1 MAGELTTESIE
12 LAGPKEKKYWVPDRL
27 NGLYLLVTPKGAKYW
42 KFRFRFNGKNDELTV
57 AKPYPRGG
65 LSAARK
71 EARRLQVIVDSGRNP
86 RAEKKA
92 ASVEARRAAF
102 SKFADA
108 ANEWHAFRS
117 KAWAR
122 RTTEQVREYLD
133 RDLIKALGRFSLDEI
148 SPEVLAEFLHKINDR
163 APDVAKK
170 ARQWLGAIFQYARA
184 KGWTNADPTRDL
196 KAITILGVESQ
207 PHAHISLDEMPEF
220 LRKLQATNASPF
232 VKSAAWLAIWTGN
245 RPGVTRTLRWSEVDL
260 DKGLWTIPRNREE
273 MKRGY
278 PHITPLP
285 TQAVEHLRKLL
296 PISGDF
302 EHVFLG
308 RNDPTKSI
316 SDGAVKGMLERMGYG
331 GEQTMHGFRHVA
343 SSALNGMGYPADHIE
358 RQLAHKDPDRMRGIY
373 NSAPYLA
380 ERRSMLQDWANW
392 LDAAVAGLGVT
403 QQSQRGKEDAAEVCG
418 VAA

>member
-1 MAGELTTESIE
+1 MAGALNEEIIES
-12 LAGPKEKKYWVPDRL
+12 AKPKEKKYWLPDRL
-27 NGLYLLVTPKGAKYW
+27 NGLYLLVTPSGAKYW
-42 KFRFRFNGKNDELTV
+42 KFRFRFNGKNDELTA

-65 LSAARK
+65 LLAARK

-86 RAEKKA
+86 RTDKKA
-92 ASVEARRAAF
+92 ATVEAKRAAF

-117 KAWAR
+117 KLWAR
-122 RTTEQVREYLD
+122 RTIQQVREYLD
-133 RDLIKALGRFSLDEI
+133 RDLIKALGRLSLDEI
-148 SPEVLAEFLHKINDR
+148 SPEVLAELLHNINDR

-184 KGWTNADPTRDL
+184 KGWTKSDPTRDL
-196 KAITILGVESQ
+196 KAITILGAESER
-207 PHAHISLDEMPEF
+207 HAHIALEEMPEF
-220 LRKLQATNASPF
+220 LRKLQAIEASPF
-232 VKSAAWLAIWTGN
+232 VKGAAWLAIWTGN

-260 DKGLWTIPRNREE
+260 DKRVWTIPRKRDE

-278 PHITPLP
+278 AHITPLS
-285 TQAVEHLRKLL
+285 TQAIHHLRELQ
-296 PISGDF
+296 PISGNF
-302 EHVFLG
+302 EYVFLG

-331 GEQTMHGFRHVA
+331 GRQTMHGFRHVA

-358 RQLAHKDPDRMRGIY
+358 RQLAHKDPDKMRGVY

-392 LDAAVAGLGVT
+392 LDAAMTEIDMTRQHPL
-403 QQSQRGKEDAAEVCG
+403 QEEDAVDACETTS
-418 VAA
+418 